1 MKIKLLLPLLI
12 GVIMLEASDIKKEN
26 PKEQIW
32 KIQND
37 PYYKHKKSQFEILAL
52 NEKYKTIMLGDSITD
67 EAQWDELLNSDTIQN
82 RGISG
87 DTTDGVIDRLNPI
100 GKNIE
105 KVFIMI
111 GVNDIMRGKPVDEV
125 YLNYLKIIQ
134 FFKEKNI
141 KIHIQSTLYIGESR
155 KADFNPKIEELNKRL
170 EKYTSENQITFIN
183 LNPIFAPNKILK
195 KECTFDD
202 LHLNG
207 SAYNLW
213 ATKIKK
219 YF

>member
-195 KECTFDD
+195 KEFTFDD